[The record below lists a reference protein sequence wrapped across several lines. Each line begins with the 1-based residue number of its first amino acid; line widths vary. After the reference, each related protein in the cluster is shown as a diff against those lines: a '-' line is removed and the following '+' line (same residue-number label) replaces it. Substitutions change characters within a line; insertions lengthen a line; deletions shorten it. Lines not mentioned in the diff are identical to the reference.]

1 MQRGEWRVESGEWRV
16 EREEGRGKSAE
27 CRVQREEGRGEPAPS
42 STAPHKR
49 RSVLRRKSPPRPVL
63 RRTSGVQ

>member
-1 MQRGEWRVESGEWRV
+1 MESAEWRGKGEGGRVESGEWRV
-16 EREEGRGKSAE
+16 EREEE
-27 CRVQREEGRGEPAPS
+27 RGEPAPS

-49 RSVLRRKSPPRPVL
+49 RSVLRSKSPPRPVL